1 MDLVISAAT
10 HRTGS
15 TLLQRMFNA
24 RDKTLIWGEN
34 GGCLTDFYRV
44 FENANHYA
52 SLRHRN
58 AYFNNNEDP
67 NQWIACMTPP
77 KNEVEAAMI
86 ETVKAFHEGLY
97 EKNYSDQHD
106 LIGYKE
112 VRYEKKEL
120 LLLRKCYPNCTV
132 VLLVRNPVDVWK
144 SLSPRG
150 RKENYGT
157 LRHFTKIWNQ
167 RSKDYFELSQLDPK
181 MHLIRYEDINTRQS
195 ETLNL
200 IKKLGHLEDE
210 EIKIVL
216 DKKINSSS
224 TPLPLQTE
232 TFILERCG
240 KFMKTLEYI

>member
-1 MDLVISAAT
+1 MDLIISAAT

-34 GGCLTDFYRV
+34 GGCLSNFCGV

-52 SLRHRN
+52 GLRHRN

-77 KNEVEAAMI
+77 QNEVEAAMI

-97 EKNYSDQHD
+97 VKNYSDKHD

-112 VRYEKKEL
+112 VRYGKREL
-120 LLLRKCYPNCTV
+120 NLLRKCYPNCTV
-132 VLLVRNPVDVWK
+132 LLLVRNPVDVWK

-150 RKENYGT
+150 RKELYGT
-157 LRHFTKIWNQ
+157 VQNFAKAWNQ
-167 RSKDYFELSQLDPK
+167 RTKDYLDLSQTDPK
-181 MHLIRYEDINTRQS
+181 MHLLRYEDINTRQT
-195 ETLNL
+195 ETLDL
-200 IKKLGHLEDE
+200 IKKLGRLEDQD
-210 EIKIVL
+210 IKRVL

-224 TPLPLQTE
+224 TALPLQTE
-232 TFILERCG
+232 MFIIKRC
-240 KFMKTLEYI
+240 KKYMKALEYS